1 MSHYNGELEEISDR
15 NLNDTTNQYF
25 AVVFVGEI
33 GNYDETLVAEI
44 NRGEEDYWKLAGN
57 KKFSN
62 LHEAYNYRDFLRA
75 KPMERIKM
83 MKEKG
88 VTLFPSLSEENKKA
102 LLYIDDEPEN
112 PVGFYKK

>member
-1 MSHYNGELEEISDR
+1 MSHYNGELEEVLDK
-15 NLNDTTNQYF
+15 NLNDTNKYF
-25 AVVFVGEI
+25 GVVFVGKI

-57 KKFSN
+57 KEFSN
-62 LHEAYNYRDFLRA
+62 IQEAYNYRDFLRA

-88 VTLFPSLSEENKKA
+88 AVLFPSFSQKDKA
-102 LLYIDDEPEN
+102 SLLYIDD
-112 PVGFYKK
+112 

>member
-102 LLYIDDEPEN
+102 LLYIDDEPEDS
-112 PVGFYKK
+112 VGIF